1 MFVGFFLVFLK
12 TAPKYVFFGQKRLTG
27 LRLRGLRL
35 RGLRS
40 IRRIKQ
46 THVQMFFFVL
56 TVDF

>member
-1 MFVGFFLVFLK
+1 MFVGFFQVFLK
-12 TAPKYVFFGQKRLTG
+12 DCPEIRFFGQKRLTG

-35 RGLRS
+35 RRLRP

-46 THVQMFFFVL
+46 THVQMFFWVL